1 MNIYVSNLN
10 FRTRGESLQTL
21 FGEYG
26 EVSSANIITDRETG
40 RSRGFGFVEMPDESA
55 ARNAINALN
64 GFELDER
71 AINVNEAR
79 PKTERATG
87 VKLWLQS
94 GRRLRAQPVL
104 IRIGRKERGRSVERP
119 SPLFDKAV
127 LFPVGDGGGG
137 FRRNARWP
145 SGRVDGRRSADRNF
159 CRGVSFCR
167 CRMPAKFLAGLS
179 CRNRKLCLPFAPD
192 NTGTRSSQCLVSY
205 RTHFRR
211 PSTYGAVISGV
222 IIRKIFPIFI
232 IIFPSY

>member
-79 PKTERATG
+79 PKTERSDRG
-87 VKLWLQS
+87 GWLQS
-94 GRRLRAQPVL
+94 GRQLRAQPVL
-104 IRIGRKERGRSVERP
+104 IQIGRKERGGALNAPPRSSIRP
-119 SPLFDKAV
+119 CF
-127 LFPVGDGGGG
+127 
-137 FRRNARWP
+137 FRR
-145 SGRVDGRRSADRNF
+145 GMGRRFPEERSMAVRSGGRASE
-159 CRGVSFCR
+159 RGPKLLPGRIVLSLQDAGEIFWPGC
-167 CRMPAKFLAGLS
+167 LAETV
-179 CRNRKLCLPFAPD
+179 NYAYLCP
-192 NTGTRSSQCLVSY
+192 
-205 RTHFRR
+205 
-211 PSTYGAVISGV
+211 
-222 IIRKIFPIFI
+222 
-232 IIFPSY
+232 